1 MAVKFVYP
9 LFSTNAPYQRGKGVK
24 QNLLGWTVELFEL
37 IATYDGRKKDRHRF
51 QYNLGNDSGNENTFI
66 DTAKDNLL

>member
-24 QNLLGWTVELFEL
+24 QNRV
-37 IATYDGRKKDRHRF
+37 DG
-51 QYNLGNDSGNENTFI
+51 
-66 DTAKDNLL
+66 